1 MKYPAVRTAAVAV
14 AAAIALTLTACS
26 SGGGGDDSPDPV
38 DLLLNP
44 SVVQLERIV
53 ERSDKLITPGMHISY
68 SISVGDAD
76 ELEEEVFQGAEC
88 SGASCSVENADP
100 ADMDGTMVA
109 LQDLIELSAGL
120 TTADVSLGAS
130 DGFDTILIDS
140 DLNVSGQILPNAVS
154 VDPPRVSSMGLWGEH
169 GFAGVAVGKGPLTGD
184 LELSELNATVPFQG
198 ELKLAIAFAMGD
210 TTGRDPTGIGNA
222 TWEGIVEAASTRTF
236 ERRTGTVQILMSDLS
251 QPRASVDIEVDG
263 FRVGPTEWSNLM
275 LDGTGEFGH
284 GTVADGNF
292 LQGNFHGPDHE
303 EAYGVFDTQNY
314 TGAFGA
320 KNTRNGN

>member
-1 MKYPAVRTAAVAV
+1 MKHPAIRTAAIAV

-44 SVVQLERIV
+44 SIVRLKRIV
-53 ERSDKLITPGMHISY
+53 ERSDSLITPGLHISY

-76 ELEEEVFQGAEC
+76 ELEEETFQNAEC
-88 SGASCSVENADP
+88 TGANCTIDNADP
-100 ADMDGTMVA
+100 ADMDGSMVA
-109 LQDLIELSAGL
+109 LQDLIDL
-120 TTADVSLGAS
+120 TVDLGPADVILGVS
-130 DGFDTILIDS
+130 GGFDTIVIES
-140 DLNVSGQILPNAVS
+140 DLNVSNQILPNAVN
-154 VDPPRVSSMGLWGEH
+154 VDPPTVSSMGLWGEH
-169 GFAGVAVGKGPLTGD
+169 GFAGVAIGKGPLTGD
-184 LELSELNATVPFQG
+184 LEVPSLSGTLPFQG
-198 ELKLAIAFAMGD
+198 RLNLAMAFSMGD
-210 TTGRDPTGIGNA
+210 TTGRDPTGLGNA

-236 ERRTGTVQILMSDLS
+236 ERRSGTVQILMADLS

-275 LDGTGEFGH
+275 LDGAGGFSH

-292 LQGNFHGPDHE
+292 LQGDFHGPAHE

-320 KNTRNGN
+320 KQSN